1 MDDKD
6 IIDTI
11 VITGADCEDSI
22 NIDISDLESN
32 TITIDSSAFQYST
45 YNISTTAGMNGT
57 SGQYLTAG
65 AIGAAGSPVWTTS
78 NSSPWSI
85 GTMGGVG
92 SKTLQVTGDAEFD
105 GDVKIKGVSVAK
117 TLEDIQKRLAIL
129 VPDPK
134 KLEHFE
140 ALKKAYEHYK
150 TLEALCEVPE
160 KKDDGS

>member
-1 MDDKD
+1 MDDD
-6 IIDTI
+6 IT
-11 VITGADCEDSI
+11 
-22 NIDISDLESN
+22 IDISDIANS
-32 TITIDSSAFQYST
+32 TITIDSSSMASSPYQYST
-45 YNISTTAGMNGT
+45 YSIGTTAGMNGT

-65 AIGAAGSPVWTTS
+65 AVGAAGGPVWTT
-78 NSSPWSI
+78 NNTSPWSI
-85 GTMGGVG
+85 GTVSSNPG
-92 SKTLQVTGDAEFD
+92 SLQVKGDAEFD